1 MQAKQYK
8 EFIHHFPDSA
18 QIRENKLKN
27 VLLSY
32 FTAWHL
38 KLAL

>member
-1 MQAKQYK
+1 METKQYK

-18 QIRENKLKN
+18 PVWENELNKCVSELF
-27 VLLSY
+27 Y
-32 FTAWHL
+32 AWHL